1 MTSSTIDS
9 NAVSGGDESQF
20 STLDDAQLSQVS
32 KIISSA
38 TQWSAATGAIPV
50 PLLDLA
56 ALAAVQTRM
65 LMDIS
70 EVYGQSFK
78 KETAK
83 AFVSV
88 SLATLLP
95 GVATGAV
102 FGTSLKMGLG
112 VGTIVGMASMAAFG
126 SAATYA
132 LGKVFV
138 RHLSSGGE
146 PNAFSPEAV
155 KNDLKATFSA
165 ANAKQSK

>member
-1 MTSSTIDS
+1 MTTTALASGADEIRASS
-9 NAVSGGDESQF
+9 
-20 STLDDAQLSQVS
+20 LDDGRLTQVAN
-32 KIISSA
+32 IISSA

-78 KETAK
+78 KESAR
-83 AFVSV
+83 ALVSV

-95 GVATGAV
+95 GVATGAI
-102 FGTSLKMGLG
+102 FGSSMKLG
-112 VGTIVGMASMAAFG
+112 VGIGTAVGMASMAAFG

-132 LGKVFV
+132 VGKVFA

-146 PNAFSPEAV
+146 PGAFSPEAV
-155 KNDLKATFSA
+155 KNDLKAAFGA
-165 ANAKQSK
+165 ANSKQTK

>member
-1 MTSSTIDS
+1 MTETAIASGADEIPASSH
-9 NAVSGGDESQF
+9 
-20 STLDDAQLSQVS
+20 DDARLTQVA

-78 KETAK
+78 KESAK
-83 AFVSV
+83 ALVSV

-95 GVATGAV
+95 GVATGAI
-102 FGTSLKMGLG
+102 FGSSMKLGLG
-112 VGTIVGMASMAAFG
+112 AGTLVGMASMAAFG

-132 LGKVFV
+132 VGKVFM

-146 PNAFSPEAV
+146 PGTFSLEAV
-155 KNDLKATFSA
+155 KNDLKAAFGA
-165 ANAKQSK
+165 ANSKQLK